1 MSSMDR
7 SNVYFMTPETIV
19 ARVFDCNVA
28 DVTDAT
34 SNETLAAWD
43 SLGQI
48 TLLIELESAYGVSFS
63 AEESL
68 ALTNV
73 GAIKRLLGERG
84 VTC

>member
-1 MSSMDR
+1 
-7 SNVYFMTPETIV
+7 MTPETIV

-34 SNETLAAWD
+34 SGDTLPAWD

-48 TLLIELESAYGVSFS
+48 TLIIELEAAYGISFS

-68 ALTNV
+68 AMTDV
-73 GAIKRLLGERG
+73 ASIKRTLQERG
-84 VTC
+84 IG